1 MCVFFCKRR
10 KPKNVFCATEVLS
23 TPCACS
29 PYFTILNSGTRGVEG
44 IRWWGASLLGI
55 INSGAGAN
63 PVTGGHRWAH
73 TDTWHQPSTITL
85 LLLLFFFYNYYFCFC
100 FYTFTD
106 LQWLYYAARSGAL
119 SFGTGCSFTRAT
131 NHFTTLIWSLTI
143 FPVPMYMFMCYSSLF
158 SFTTWS
164 TKVLFEHWLGGRY
177 LGTTSPNNTSLP
189 VWCHF
194 LGLDQLQSIWEW

>member
-1 MCVFFCKRR
+1 MFFFCKRK
-10 KPKNVFCATEVLS
+10 KPKNVSFATEHILS

-85 LLLLFFFYNYYFCFC
+85 LLLLLLFLFLQFYWLTMALLRGQNRDPEPFLLEAAVVLQELLIISQLWYYLWRPF
-100 FYTFTD
+100 
-106 LQWLYYAARSGAL
+106 LYLNVY
-119 SFGTGCSFTRAT
+119 
-131 NHFTTLIWSLTI
+131 
-143 FPVPMYMFMCYSSLF
+143 
-158 SFTTWS
+158 
-164 TKVLFEHWLGGRY
+164 VL
-177 LGTTSPNNTSLP
+177 
-189 VWCHF
+189 
-194 LGLDQLQSIWEW
+194 

>member
-1 MCVFFCKRR
+1 MFFCKRR

-73 TDTWHQPSTITL
+73 TDTWHQTSTITL
-85 LLLLFFFYNYYFCFC
+85 LLLLFY
-100 FYTFTD
+100 
-106 LQWLYYAARSGAL
+106 
-119 SFGTGCSFTRAT
+119 
-131 NHFTTLIWSLTI
+131 
-143 FPVPMYMFMCYSSLF
+143 YSS
-158 SFTTWS
+158 STT
-164 TKVLFEHWLGGRY
+164 
-177 LGTTSPNNTSLP
+177 TTSVFVFTLLLTYNGSTTRRDLEPFLLELAVVLQELLIISQLWYDLLRSSLYLY
-189 VWCHF
+189 VYV
-194 LGLDQLQSIWEW
+194 L